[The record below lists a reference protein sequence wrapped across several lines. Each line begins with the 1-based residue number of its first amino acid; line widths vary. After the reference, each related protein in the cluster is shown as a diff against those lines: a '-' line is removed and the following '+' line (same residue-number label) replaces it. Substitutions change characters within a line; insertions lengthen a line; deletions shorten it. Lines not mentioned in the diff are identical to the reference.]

1 MQLRI
6 QYYIAAV
13 TKTGGNILK
22 YKLAAA
28 VHTDVGGRNVNEDSA
43 GVFSSGALTCCVLC
57 DGLGGHG
64 MGDTAS
70 QLAVKVFESQL
81 EKDIKPERFLG
92 ETFQAA
98 QDILQAE
105 QVARNAKR
113 KMKTTCTALV
123 SDGKKAYIGHI
134 GDSRLYVFY
143 KNSVRTRTLDHSI
156 PQMLALSGEITESE
170 IRNHPD
176 RSTILRVMGTE
187 WEKPMY
193 QLMKPIPL
201 RKCQAFLLC
210 SDGFWE
216 LIEDDDMCRLLEAA
230 ATPEQWLDEMTQL
243 VMKNGQGKNMD
254 NNTAV
259 AAWVIKEK

>member
-1 MQLRI
+1 M
-6 QYYIAAV
+6 
-13 TKTGGNILK
+13 K
-22 YKLAAA
+22 YKLTTA
-28 VHTDVGGRNVNEDSA
+28 VYTDVGCREVNEDTA
-43 GVFSSGALTCCVLC
+43 AAFTNGTTTCCVLC

-81 EKDIKPERFLG
+81 QNGLKTDRFLS

-98 QDILQAE
+98 QDILLTEQA
-105 QVARNAKR
+105 ARNAKM
-113 KMKTTCTALV
+113 KMKTTCAALIA
-123 SDGKKAYIGHI
+123 DEKKVYIGHI

-156 PQMLALSGEITESE
+156 PQMLALSGEIKESD

-176 RSTILRVMGTE
+176 RSTILRVLGIDWDE
-187 WEKPMY
+187 PMY

-216 LIEDDDMCRLLEAA
+216 LIEEPDMCRLLETS
-230 ATPEQWLDEMTQL
+230 ATPEQWLSEMAKI
-243 VMKNGQGKNMD
+243 VKKNGQGKNMD

-259 AAWVIKEK
+259 AAWVTKI